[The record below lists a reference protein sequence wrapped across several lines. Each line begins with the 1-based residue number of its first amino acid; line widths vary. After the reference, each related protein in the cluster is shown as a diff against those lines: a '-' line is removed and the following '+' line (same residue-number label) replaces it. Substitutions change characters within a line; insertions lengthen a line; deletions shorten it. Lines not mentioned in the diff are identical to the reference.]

1 MKYLIFDFDGV
12 LVDSMSLYMQTI
24 LGILDERSISYNRDN
39 VITNLMTRK
48 QIEKMQYLI
57 DTFGVD
63 AKAEDLESYVIEQCN
78 EAYLTKIPA
87 KESVKETLSAMQRSG
102 YSLNVLT
109 ATAHPTVDLCLK
121 RLGLDSFFEH
131 VWTCEDFGLSKTDAA
146 LFEAVAE
153 KPH

>member
-24 LGILDERSISYNRDN
+24 LGILDSRSISYNRDN
-39 VITNLMTRK
+39 EITNLMTRK
-48 QIEKMQYLI
+48 RIEKMQYLI

-63 AKAEDLESYVIEQCN
+63 AKAEDLESYVINSCN

-87 KESVKETLSAMQRSG
+87 KESVKETLAALQHSG

-121 RLGLDSFFEH
+121 RLGLDGF
-131 VWTCEDFGLSKTDAA
+131 LSMYGHARILA
-146 LFEAVAE
+146 
-153 KPH
+153 